1 MPSGREGEGGKE
13 FSTADM
19 QSPTGVMTRADLAEL
34 VARGEGSSL
43 EFRRDDLTAECLA
56 GEMAA
61 LFNLGRG
68 HILLG
73 VEDDGSVSG
82 LARPAAKAEEWV
94 MEAARTHVQPAAAI
108 PLWRTI
114 RWDEDRVVGVVSVPP
129 NPPDKPYKAKRR
141 GAWVT
146 RVRVGTTT
154 RDASREEE
162 QRLYQRSGALRY
174 GAKPVLGSTL
184 ESLDRRRLTDYFGT
198 VLAGEAPPEDDD
210 EAWAVLLR
218 NLEFL
223 TLALGTLTATVD
235 GMLLFGTD
243 PRRRMHQAGIHALA
257 FPGEDMDY
265 ATREDRT
272 HGGPMTP
279 RLASDGEVMESGLVE
294 RAIEFVRRNT
304 MPTARLENGRVVRGW
319 EYPEAVVREAVVN
332 ALVHRDY
339 GIAGSD
345 IELLVFSNRLEVRSP
360 GGLPNTV
367 TPEAMRRGMRCAR
380 DQVLVNVMRD
390 YGYVDGHGMGIS
402 RKIVPGMRKH
412 NGTEP
417 ELIEEG
423 ERFTVR
429 LWKEPPAAPR
439 RS

>member
-34 VARGEGSSL
+34 VARGESSSL

-56 GEMAA
+56 SEMA
-61 LFNLGRG
+61 
-68 HILLG
+68 
-73 VEDDGSVSG
+73 G
-82 LARPAAKAEEWV
+82 L
-94 MEAARTHVQPAAAI
+94 
-108 PLWRTI
+108 
-114 RWDEDRVVGVVSVPP
+114 
-129 NPPDKPYKAKRR
+129 Y
-141 GAWVT
+141 
-146 RVRVGTTT
+146 
-154 RDASREEE
+154 
-162 QRLYQRSGALRY
+162 
-174 GAKPVLGSTL
+174 
-184 ESLDRRRLTDYFGT
+184 
-198 VLAGEAPPEDDD
+198 
-210 EAWAVLLR
+210 
-218 NLEFL
+218 
-223 TLALGTLTATVD
+223 
-235 GMLLFGTD
+235 
-243 PRRRMHQAGIHALA
+243 
-257 FPGEDMDY
+257 MDY

-279 RLASDGEVMESGLVE
+279 RLASDGEVMEPGLVE

-304 MPTARLENGRVVRGW
+304 MPTARLENGRVIRGW
-319 EYPEAVVREAVVN
+319 EYPEAVVREAVMN

-339 GIAGSD
+339 SIAGSD

-367 TPEAMRRGMRCAR
+367 TPEAMRRGMRYAR

-429 LWKEPPAAPR
+429 LRKEPPALLT

>member
-1 MPSGREGEGGKE
+1 
-13 FSTADM
+13 
-19 QSPTGVMTRADLAEL
+19 MTRADLAEM
-34 VARGEGSSL
+34 VRNGENSLL
-43 EFRRDDLTAECLA
+43 EFERDDITPESRA
-56 GEMAA
+56 GEMVG
-61 LFNLGRG
+61 LFNLEGG

-82 LARPAAKAEEWV
+82 LARPAATVEERV
-94 MEAARTHVQPAAAI
+94 MEAARTRIRPAAAI

-114 RWDEDRVVGVVSVPP
+114 RWDEDRVVGVVSVPA
-129 NPPDKPYKAKRR
+129 NAPDKPYQAKRR
-141 GAWVT
+141 AAWVT

-174 GAKPVLGSTL
+174 GAKPVFGSTL
-184 ESLDRRRLTDYFGT
+184 ESLDRRRLTDYFGV
-198 VLAGEAPPEDDD
+198 VLAGEAPPEGDDR
-210 EAWAVLLR
+210 AWVGLLR
-218 NLEFL
+218 NLELL
-223 TLALGTLTATVD
+223 TLASGTLTATVD

-243 PRRRMHQAGIHALA
+243 PRRRMHQAGIHALS
-257 FPGEDMDY
+257 FPGDDMDY

-279 RLASDGEVMESGLVE
+279 RLASDGAVMESGLVE
-294 RAIEFVRRNT
+294 RALEFVRRNT
-304 MPTARLENGRVVRGW
+304 LPTARLENGRVFRGW

-339 GIAGSD
+339 SIAGSD
-345 IELLVFSNRLEVRSP
+345 IELLIFSNRMEIRSP

-367 TPEAMRRGMRCAR
+367 TPEAMRRGMRYAR

-390 YGYVDGHGMGIS
+390 YGYVDGRGMGVS
-402 RKIVPGMRKH
+402 KKIVPGMRKH

-429 LWKEPPAAPR
+429 LWKDPPA
-439 RS
+439 S